1 MKAFYDQFSE
11 IIRNFLSQHQV
22 EVSPPFWEIPRDKK
36 NGDLTTMVALK
47 LASRFKQKPYEIAER
62 IKDVLEEENLSYIE
76 EIKVIK
82 PGFVNLYFSDSAL
95 IDFLQKTLSEKE
107 NAFRDQRGRR
117 VLLEFVSANP
127 TGPLSIAHGRQAVVG
142 DTISRLLTFL
152 GDKVTTEYYLNDHG
166 NQINLLVESVKAKI
180 DHINGNQNAVVPEGG
195 YHGDYIKDVAYKL
208 KDTPMSDLAQTVVAT
223 LTDLIKQDLSRL
235 DVKFSSWFSQD
246 NLIKD
251 GKVGRAIDALKEKGH
266 IYQKD
271 GAQWFSAS
279 AFGDDKDRVLE
290 KSDKQLTYFA
300 SDVAY
305 HKNKLE
311 RNFDQLINLWGPDH
325 HGYIQRVKAA
335 VAALGFDEKLLK
347 ILIIQ
352 IVKVKTKKRMSRRQ
366 GTAILLSD
374 LLDEV
379 GKDAARFYYLL
390 RKNSSPLEF
399 DIDLAKSASFENPL
413 YYIQYAHAR
422 IKSIFRKA
430 QQQEVGILREKL
442 DINEKKLLRD
452 LVQFNY
458 WLDKVYFNLEPV
470 FLIEYLKTI
479 ASSFHKFY
487 ETTPVLT
494 KDKEKTALRLAI
506 LTAVATIID
515 CGLSILGIKPL
526 ERM

>member
-1 MKAFYDQFSE
+1 
-11 IIRNFLSQHQV
+11 
-22 EVSPPFWEIPRDKK
+22 
-36 NGDLTTMVALK
+36 
-47 LASRFKQKPYEIAER
+47 
-62 IKDVLEEENLSYIE
+62 
-76 EIKVIK
+76 
-82 PGFVNLYFSDSAL
+82 
-95 IDFLQKTLSEKE
+95 
-107 NAFRDQRGRR
+107 
-117 VLLEFVSANP
+117 
-127 TGPLSIAHGRQAVVG
+127 
-142 DTISRLLTFL
+142 
-152 GDKVTTEYYLNDHG
+152 
-166 NQINLLVESVKAKI
+166 VESVKAKI

-223 LTDLIKQDLSRL
+223 LIDLIKQDLSRL